1 MEDYKGIY
9 YKKDNNKSENKQ
21 IYYEGGAHFSYLKL
35 YQKLEEIRKRTKK
48 IKLKTTKE
56 TEEMKRKKD
65 LQRKKQINQIPKNIN
80 NNIIN
85 VSIFKII

>member
-1 MEDYKGIY
+1 MI
-9 YKKDNNKSENKQ
+9 KKMKK
-21 IYYEGGAHFSYLKL
+21 
-35 YQKLEEIRKRTKK
+35 KK